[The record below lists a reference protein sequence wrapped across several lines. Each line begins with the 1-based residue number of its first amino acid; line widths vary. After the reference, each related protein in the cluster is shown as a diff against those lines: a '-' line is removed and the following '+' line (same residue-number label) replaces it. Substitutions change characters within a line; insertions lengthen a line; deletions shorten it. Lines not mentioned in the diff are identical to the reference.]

1 MEMRPADLVIAAVLE
16 GDEARV
22 ADLVGRD
29 HEVVLARNMFG
40 ATPLHAAHY
49 TGRDDLL
56 ASFVW
61 QGAIDFALCAE
72 LGRVDTIRDDLAVH
86 PERARQFGESGSTP
100 LHGACYWGQ
109 VDVAR
114 VLLDAGADSTAIT
127 RDSFLRIAPL
137 GAAVATTPGIPQP
150 SDDEEV
156 VLALVRL
163 LLERGADPNQPRGD
177 GMTPLHGA
185 AWRGLRHVVQ
195 ELIDAGADRTLA
207 AVSGP
212 HAGQTAAD
220 TAVTQGHFALAA
232 ALDSGTDDVA
242 SPYG

>member
-1 MEMRPADLVIAAVLE
+1 MEMQPVDLVIAAVLE

-22 ADLVGRD
+22 AELVGRD
-29 HEVVLARNMFG
+29 RELVLARNMFG
-40 ATPLHAAHY
+40 VTPLHAAHY
-49 TGRDDLL
+49 SGRDDLL
-56 ASFVW
+56 SAFVP
-61 QGAIDFALCAE
+61 QGALDFVLAAE
-72 LGRVDTIRDDLAVH
+72 LGRIDTIRDNVAAH
-86 PERARQFGESGSTP
+86 PERARQFDDGGSTP

-114 VLLDAGADSTAIT
+114 VLLDAGADVTAIT

-150 SDDEEV
+150 SDDEDI

-163 LLERGADPNQPRGD
+163 LVERGADANQRRGD

-185 AWRGLRHVVQ
+185 AWRGLRRVVQ
-195 ELIDAGADRTLA
+195 ELIDAGADPTLSA
-207 AVSGP
+207 ASGP
-212 HAGQTAAD
+212 HAGQTPAD
-220 TAVTQGHFALAA
+220 TAVAQGHFVLAA
-232 ALDSGTDDVA
+232 ALDCGSDVA